1 MTSETLSSRIY
12 QYIKDAIVKNKI
24 KPKARI
30 PEKEIANL
38 FKSST
43 TPVREAI
50 LRLAAEGY
58 IEMSPNRYAVVRE
71 ISFEEYLDLQEALIL
86 LDTYACMQ
94 ASRDMGHEDIQR
106 LKDKTAEMGKYC
118 SKETVNKFLEINYE
132 IHDSILLTIRNKY
145 LCSLATRVWEEYKQ
159 IFHRVLRSQYVIH
172 SEYFKRFLKLHKEL
186 IKAIEAKDI
195 PRLRRVI
202 KNHWVTFP

>member
-1 MTSETLSSRIY
+1 MASETLSSRVY

-24 KPKARI
+24 KPKERI
-30 PEKEIANL
+30 PEKEIAHL

-50 LRLAAEGY
+50 LRLSAEGY
-58 IEMSPNRYAVVRE
+58 IEISPNRYAVVRE
-71 ISFEEYLDLQEALIL
+71 TSFEEYLDLQEALIL

-94 ASRDMGHEDIQR
+94 AIRVMGREDIQR
-106 LKDKTAEMGKYC
+106 LKDRTAEMGKYC
-118 SKETVNKFLEINYE
+118 RKETVNKFLEINYD
-132 IHDSILLTIRNKY
+132 IHDSIFLTIKNKY
-145 LCSLATRVWEEYKQ
+145 LYSLATRVWEEYKQ
-159 IFHRVLRSQYVIH
+159 SFHKSLQSQYVVH
-172 SEYFKRFLKLHKEL
+172 SQYFKRFFKLHKEL
-186 IKAIEAKDI
+186 IRAIEAKDI